1 MGAVIDREAELER
14 LSREIRKLNED
25 LTRAQGKLSNP
36 NFVDKAHVI
45 SFITIH
51 VILLGLFDFKVF
63 IYVFIT
69 LRFNKQTKFR

>member
-36 NFVDKAHVI
+36 NFVDKAPVDI
-45 SFITIH
+45 
-51 VILLGLFDFKVF
+51 V
-63 IYVFIT
+63 
-69 LRFNKQTKFR
+69 TKEKERLESTRSAIAQLQAQQSRVEQLSS